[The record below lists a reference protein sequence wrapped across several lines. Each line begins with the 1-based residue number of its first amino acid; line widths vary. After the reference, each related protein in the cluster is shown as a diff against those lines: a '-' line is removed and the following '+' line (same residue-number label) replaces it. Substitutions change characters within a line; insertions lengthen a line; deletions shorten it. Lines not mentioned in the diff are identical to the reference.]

1 MQSRAFHC
9 CRRQHRRLF
18 LECLF
23 GRRIALRQLSLQ
35 LAGGAAYAND
45 IDPFGFE
52 KEHFIAS
59 ASRADVV
66 SDLKAAQAAGQLL
79 APGEVGERF
88 VDAPSVKT
96 RAQVV
101 AETRE
106 AKRLGL
112 ITYGEL
118 VRSKKS
124 RRTFRSRRN
133 DRNSAFRQAELDVQ

>member
-1 MQSRAFHC
+1 MIVNK
-9 CRRQHRRLF
+9 L
-18 LECLF
+18 
-23 GRRIALRQLSLQ
+23 IAAIGLASV

-45 IDPFGFE
+45 IDPFRFE

-59 ASRADVV
+59 TSRADVV

-96 RAQVV
+96 RAQVA

-118 VRSKKS
+118 PARDI
-124 RRTFRSRRN
+124 TP
-133 DRNSAFRQAELDVQ
+133 AQARQIEMAGMKALDGVAAR